1 MPLKVIMPKL
11 GESVVDGT
19 VNRWLK
25 HEGDQVQEFESLLE
39 VETAKVTTEIPSPAE
54 GVLLKII
61 VQEGET
67 VDAGVILAW
76 IGNVG
81 EQLPEDPSGSKPA
94 VRNTTIS
101 ANDLKGESEVFS
113 GQTQMPSKEL
123 GFVSPVVAKLAAEN
137 KLDLTLITG
146 TGENGRITKKDVLD
160 FISHQQPKKHQQSEP
175 APWETPGS
183 GDLFKPTVNIY
194 PSQPTT
200 SQDTAAPQTSLIK
213 SRDTMLPMT
222 TKRKAIADHMIMS
235 KHTSAHVTTIMEAD
249 LSRIITHKLVNQ
261 QQFEVDGLKLTF
273 TPYFVAS
280 AAQALAQFPLI
291 NSSWSEK
298 GIILHHD
305 INIGMAVSLGEDGLI
320 VPIIRNADRLS
331 LSGLARAVND
341 LSTRARSKKLSPDE
355 TTGGT
360 FSITNHGTGRSLFA
374 TPIINQP
381 QCSILGVGAI
391 TKRAVVVSDAI
402 AIRSMVYL
410 SLTFDHRILDG
421 NSADAFLSKVVD
433 TLENWQ

>member
-1 MPLKVIMPKL
+1 MPVKVIMPKL

-19 VNRWLK
+19 VNRWIK
-25 HEGDQVQEFESLLE
+25 HEGDQVEEFESLLE
-39 VETAKVTTEIPSPAE
+39 VETAKVTTEIPSPTA

-76 IGNVG
+76 VG
-81 EQLPEDPSGSKPA
+81 LAGEDVPDVSAESKTGVVAATLITPVTNQA
-94 VRNTTIS
+94 TTIVTS
-101 ANDLKGESEVFS
+101 QKQSSERD
-113 GQTQMPSKEL
+113 L
-123 GFVSPVVAKLAAEN
+123 GFISPVVAKLAAEN
-137 KLDLTLITG
+137 KVDLANMPG
-146 TGENGRITKKDVLD
+146 TGEHGRITKKDILD
-160 FISHQQPKKHQQSEP
+160 YIEKSSQNKGAKPEP

-183 GDLFKPTVNIY
+183 GDLFKPTVDLSI
-194 PSQPTT
+194 PPTVAST
-200 SQDTAAPQTSLIK
+200 PPLAATLGGDTL
-213 SRDTMLPMT
+213 LPMT

-235 KHTSAHVTTIMEAD
+235 KHTSAHVTTVMEAD
-249 LSRIITHKLVNQ
+249 LSRVILHKQANQ
-261 QQFEVDGLKLTF
+261 SQFDADGLKLTY
-273 TPYFVAS
+273 TPYFVA
-280 AAQALAQFPLI
+280 AATLALVQFPLL
-291 NSSWSEK
+291 NSTWSEK
-298 GIILHHD
+298 GIILHRD
-305 INIGMAVSLGEDGLI
+305 INIGMAVSLGEEGLI
-320 VPIIRNADRLS
+320 VPVIRNVDRLS

-341 LSTRARSKKLSPDE
+341 LSTRARSKKLTPDE

-381 QCSILGVGAI
+381 QCAILGVGAI

-421 NSADAFLSKVVD
+421 TSADGFLSMVVD
-433 TLENWQ
+433 ILEKWQ